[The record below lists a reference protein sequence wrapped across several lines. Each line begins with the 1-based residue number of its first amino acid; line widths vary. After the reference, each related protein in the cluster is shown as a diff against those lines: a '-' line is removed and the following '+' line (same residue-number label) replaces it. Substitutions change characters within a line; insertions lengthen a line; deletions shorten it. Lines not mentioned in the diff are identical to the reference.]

1 MEILLSALIF
11 ALLLAAYLAW
21 RLHANIKRLAPIQ
34 TEVNLGVYLVTLV
47 LVQAIARV
55 VPMSRAAALFLL
67 AAWLAASFA
76 TSFFIQRRY
85 NRWVEKRQQEEKEA
99 ERRRMGDM

>member
-47 LVQAIARV
+47 LVQA
-55 VPMSRAAALFLL
+55 ALFLL
-67 AAWLAASFA
+67 AAWLVASFA